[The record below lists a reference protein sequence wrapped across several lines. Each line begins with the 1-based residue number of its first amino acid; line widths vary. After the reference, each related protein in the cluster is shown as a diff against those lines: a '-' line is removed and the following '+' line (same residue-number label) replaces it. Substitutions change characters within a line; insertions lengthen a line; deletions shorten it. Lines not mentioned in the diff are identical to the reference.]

1 MKFNNILQD
10 IERLVGLELK
20 AINPK
25 TANLTVTEVDHKAQ
39 KFFFKLSSNGRIQS
53 RPFAHLE
60 TIWNELLVNSVANV
74 EAVLEGA
81 NSSRHVPET
90 IIANLP
96 YVEHFKYDRK
106 KHLYLSG
113 DETHRL
119 GELKEAKPSDVK
131 KLKSAL
137 DNLKSF
143 DRIEFS
149 NEFEKTLAGFDAALK
164 EARVKFPGEF
174 NTSKLSFI
182 ENSFNELL
190 NKLKGTYVEPA
201 FLESR
206 PSDHISTL
214 DSLEDTIELDAPEII
229 GYEGGTLPEIEGNE
243 DYSDELDDNNQL
255 STARIRFNPTTVS
268 LIYDR
273 LLHKEIELQP
283 DFQRKGRIWS
293 AHNKSALIESILIG
307 LPIPT
312 FYFAERLN
320 GSWVIVDGLQRT
332 TTLFDFISNQF
343 SLKELKFLKDLNDKC
358 FDELPRPYQRKIRE
372 YQLHC
377 HIISIKKDSDTM
389 VRELFQRI
397 NTYGVKMSYQE
408 IRCALYPGSS
418 VKFLR
423 YIAESK
429 QFQVATFGKIQPKR
443 MKDMELVLGAIAHI
457 LFGYKDFSETKFDSF
472 LTKAMQALNKKKH
485 IVAHW
490 PDPGT
495 ILLSPNSEIDS
506 WPTYNESKSDPLF
519 NELLSRF
526 NSALELAID
535 IFGTSRFKKEVGG
548 TVVSKPL
555 FELIVSVFALLEPK
569 YIGKLKDSKKEF
581 KTKFYKLVNG
591 SIDSYVDWES
601 EHYKELER
609 GFEYSISQSTGKR
622 VTIIYRFD
630 NFISLLSD
638 LLGEKLKIQGILE
651 KNDQ

>member
-1 MKFNNILQD
+1 MKFQDILQD
-10 IERLVGLELK
+10 IEGLVGLELK
-20 AINPK
+20 AVNPK
-25 TANLTVTEVDHKAQ
+25 TANLTVVELDHEGE
-39 KFFFKLSSNGRIQS
+39 KFLFKLSSNGRVQS

-74 EAVLEGA
+74 EVVLEGA

-113 DETHRL
+113 ESSHEL
-119 GELKEAKPSDVK
+119 GELKEAKASDVK
-131 KLKSAL
+131 KLRLAL
-137 DNLKSF
+137 DNFKNF
-143 DRIEFS
+143 DRVEFS
-149 NEFEKTLAGFDAALK
+149 NEFEETLESFDSALK
-164 EARVKFPGEF
+164 EARIKFPGEF
-174 NTSKLSFI
+174 STSKLSVI
-182 ENSFNELL
+182 ESSFTELL
-190 NKLKGTYVEPA
+190 NRLKGTYIEPA
-201 FLESR
+201 FKDNR
-206 PSDHISTL
+206 ANDYISTL
-214 DSLEDTIELDAPEII
+214 DSVEDTIELDAPEII
-229 GYEGGTLPEIEGNE
+229 GYEGGTLPEIEGSE
-243 DYSDELDDNNQL
+243 DYSDELDDSNQL
-255 STARIRFNPTTVS
+255 STTRIRFNPTTVS

-293 AHNKSALIESILIG
+293 PHNKSALIESILIG

-343 SLKELKFLKDLNDKC
+343 SLKELKFLKPLNDKC

-429 QFQVATFGKIQPKR
+429 PFQLATFGKIQPKR
-443 MKDMELVLGAIAHI
+443 MKDMELVLGAVSHI
-457 LFGYKDFSETKFDSF
+457 LFGYKNFSETKFDSF
-472 LTKAMQALNKKKH
+472 LTKAMQALNKRKQ
-485 IVAHW
+485 ITAHW
-490 PDPGT
+490 ADPST
-495 ILLSPNSEIDS
+495 LLLNPNPEIDNY
-506 WPTYNESKSDPLF
+506 PTYEEDKSDPLF
-519 NELLSRF
+519 NEILSRF
-526 NSALELAID
+526 NSALNLASD
-535 IFGTSRFKKEVGG
+535 IFGQSRFKKEVGG

-555 FELIVSVFALLEPK
+555 FELIISVFALLESEQRE
-569 YIGKLKDSKKEF
+569 KLKNSSKEF

-591 SIDSYVDWES
+591 SISPYVDWES
-601 EHYKELER
+601 EHYKELGR

-622 VTIIYRFD
+622 VTIVYRFD

-638 LLGEKLKIQGILE
+638 QLGEELKIKGIIE
-651 KNDQ
+651 NT